1 VNVLNTNGTLETV
14 LLKMVK
20 MVYFMFI
27 LPQWKQKQKKT
38 EREIKRVT
46 FSYLSKEKINLKDF
60 KEIA

>member
-1 VNVLNTNGTLETV
+1 
-14 LLKMVK
+14 MVK